1 MERVGSPSWRLSVND
16 SPQSIS
22 VALSVRE
29 ALDLPVPA
37 SPDTPPRR
45 VAGKVHREVGL
56 SDAERREAGEQWLA
70 WWRRLV
76 DVEFRTHRP
85 MPMPTEGDIHTLVRG
100 RMAERQQVFD
110 PPTFAALSESPAL
123 RTAVLA
129 IFEKEFVRRAT
140 DERRYVRGQRGFD
153 WALTRDVTDEL
164 IAEFAVSPDRLDA
177 SVMIIDV
184 PGHWYRIPRPGTAV
198 CSLELTADAQASK
211 RLLRE
216 VFVSGL
222 GLEP

>member
-1 MERVGSPSWRLSVND
+1 MHRAGSPSWRLSVND
-16 SPQSIS
+16 SPQTTSF
-22 VALSVRE
+22 ALFVRE
-29 ALDLPVPA
+29 ALDLPVPP

-45 VAGKVHREVGL
+45 GSGKAYCEVDL
-56 SDAERREAGEQWLA
+56 SAAERQLAGEQWLA

-76 DVEFRTHRP
+76 EVDFRTHA
-85 MPMPTEGDIHTLVRG
+85 PMPTEGDVHALIRARV
-100 RMAERQQVFD
+100 AEREQVFD